1 MKETTTVEALSGPSA
16 SLQYKTQS
24 MLKEEEKL
32 KNLDPR
38 KAEQMQRLGMGMTGV
53 RGYVDDFIPGDIFLR
68 YRYSF

>member
-53 RGYVDDFIPGDIFLR
+53 RGYVDDFKPGDIFLR